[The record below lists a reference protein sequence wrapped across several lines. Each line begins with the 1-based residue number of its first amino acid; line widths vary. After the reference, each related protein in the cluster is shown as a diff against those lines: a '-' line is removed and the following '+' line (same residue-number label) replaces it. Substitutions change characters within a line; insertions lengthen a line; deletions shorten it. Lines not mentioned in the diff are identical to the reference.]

1 MNDQSS
7 NISLSVIVCC
17 YNVEHYLDQSLQC
30 LEKQWGDCDDYEI
43 ILVND
48 GSKDGTINKLN
59 DFKARHPANVKVID
73 KKQNGGLAAARNS
86 ALDIA
91 QGDWIAF
98 FDPDDL
104 LAEGSYVRLLDLA
117 RQADGVDMIRFG
129 VKVLSSDELY
139 NIPALSEPLTVD
151 WRGTSLEYM
160 QENTYGTCWCYL
172 YRHEVLEGHRF
183 PRNVIVE
190 DLLFLVPL
198 LLEDKKMIRTETT
211 IYYYFVRANAAT
223 SVAHNYNRLSLQTDD
238 IADAIE
244 ILERH
249 KQGQPD
255 AIKSSLF
262 VKQKLLA
269 HNMSNRMLLS
279 DKKTNEVGKIVQT
292 MTELN
297 LFPLPGGSMMVRL
310 MNFVYTHL
318 WTLPALRPLYRL
330 FRIIYLKT
338 IRLAKRLFPRK
349 AKI

>member
-1 MNDQSS
+1 MTDKPS

-17 YNVEHYLDQSLQC
+17 YNVEQYLDQSLQC
-30 LEKQWGDCDDYEI
+30 LEKQWGDRTDYEI

-59 DFKARHPANVKVID
+59 DFKARHPNQVKVLD
-73 KKQNGGLAAARNS
+73 KQQNGGLAAARNS

-91 QGDWIAF
+91 QGEWIAF

-104 LAEGSYVRLLDLA
+104 LAEGSYMRLLDLT
-117 RQADGVDMIRFG
+117 RQADGIDMIRFG

-139 NIPALSEPLTVD
+139 TIPALSEALTVD
-151 WRGTSLEYM
+151 WQGSSLDYM

-172 YRHEVLEGHRF
+172 YRHEVLDGHRF

-198 LLEDKKMIRTETT
+198 LLEDKKMIRTEATV
-211 IYYYFVRANAAT
+211 YYYFVRANAAT
-223 SVAHNYNRLSLQTDD
+223 SVAHNYSRLSLQTDD
-238 IADAIE
+238 IADAVE
-244 ILERH
+244 ILEKY

-255 AIKSSLF
+255 AIRNSLF

-279 DKKTNEVGKIVQT
+279 DKKPDEVSKIVQT
-292 MTELN
+292 MTRLN
-297 LFPLPGGSMMVRL
+297 LFPLPGGGMMVRL

-318 WTLPALRPLYRL
+318 STLSVLRPLYRV

-338 IRLAKRLFPRK
+338 IRLGKRLFPRK